1 MFVLVDLGW
10 LRHTVILL
18 QQSVARDLPLKRSSK
33 LRFGV
38 PYFANDLELTHS
50 LGPCEVQSL

>member
-38 PYFANDLELTHS
+38 PCFANDLELTHS